1 VLPLVQPNP
10 FECGMEYSSLRIQ
23 INVSKETFISEVRL
37 TELNKT
43 SYRPEYRREENQ
55 DRLVITTNQHQV
67 TLFLSNLVDIR
78 TLGNYDML
86 RQIIIEH
93 F

>member
-1 VLPLVQPNP
+1 
-10 FECGMEYSSLRIQ
+10 MEYSSLRIQ